1 MISSSKF
8 VVCFQAQ
15 QLIEICREYIV
26 GLSMEVKRKELPK
39 ATLADQKRLCEVS
52 SYFTFNCATIDR
64 DL

>member
-1 MISSSKF
+1 MRL
-8 VVCFQAQ
+8 VVILPLIVQ
-15 QLIEICREYIV
+15 QLIEICREHID

>member
-1 MISSSKF
+1 MRL
-8 VVCFQAQ
+8 VVILPLIVQ

-52 SYFTFNCATIDR
+52 SYFTLLLNES
-64 DL
+64 